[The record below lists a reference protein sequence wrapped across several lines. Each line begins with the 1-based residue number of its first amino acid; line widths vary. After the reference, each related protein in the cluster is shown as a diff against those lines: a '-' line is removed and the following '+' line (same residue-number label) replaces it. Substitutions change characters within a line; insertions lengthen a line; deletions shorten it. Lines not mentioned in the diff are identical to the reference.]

1 MTRYSLTRT
10 PSIGPPLK
18 VHPSPTQVASTF
30 DPCKSNDR
38 CSLSSCVF
46 PSATCLMPSKLKVKN
61 MVLLPSS
68 NFASTNSSNFLR
80 FKYLPCCH
88 SLGSSLSLHLLP
100 RHGSVQYPSSRR
112 SQMGIFFALATKG
125 SINAGADAN
134 APRLVRSERE
144 LVAGGAELEALED
157 LAGVAEF
164 EALGGLNAAAG
175 LLRDRSSDASC
186 CASSPSL
193 AVRTWCAKPAQ
204 AKQAKRRAGTRIVG
218 TMEQRCKQLRAQNAP
233 ETSHSA

>member
-100 RHGSVQYPSSRR
+100 RQGSVQYPSSRR
-112 SQMGIFFALATKG
+112 SQIGIFLALATKG
-125 SINAGADAN
+125 SINAGEAAS

-144 LVAGGAELEALED
+144 LVAGVAELAAAGG
-157 LAGVAEF
+157 LAGDAEL
-164 EALGGLNAAAG
+164 EALGGLNAADG
-175 LLRDRSSDASC
+175 SLRDSSNDASF
-186 CASSPSL
+186 CASSTDSPS
-193 AVRTWCAKPAQ
+193 VRTWWA
-204 AKQAKRRAGTRIVG
+204 
-218 TMEQRCKQLRAQNAP
+218 
-233 ETSHSA
+233 

>member
-18 VHPSPTQVASTF
+18 VHPSPTQVASTGC
-30 DPCKSNDR
+30 PCNENDR
-38 CSLSSCVF
+38 CSLSSWVF
-46 PSATCLMPSKLKVKN
+46 PSATSWTPLTPLKLMN

-100 RHGSVQYPSSRR
+100 RQGSVQYPSSRR
-112 SQMGIFFALATKG
+112 SQIGIFLALATNG
-125 SINAGADAN
+125 NINAGEAAS

-144 LVAGGAELEALED
+144 LVAGVAELAAAGG
-157 LAGVAEF
+157 LAGDAEL
-164 EALGGLNAAAG
+164 EALGGLNAADG
-175 LLRDRSSDASC
+175 SLRDSSNDASF
-186 CASSPSL
+186 CASSTDSPS
-193 AVRTWCAKPAQ
+193 VRTWWA
-204 AKQAKRRAGTRIVG
+204 
-218 TMEQRCKQLRAQNAP
+218 
-233 ETSHSA
+233 

>member
-18 VHPSPTQVASTF
+18 VHPSPTQVASTGC
-30 DPCKSNDR
+30 PCNENDR
-38 CSLSSCVF
+38 CSLSSWVF
-46 PSATCLMPSKLKVKN
+46 PSATSWTPLTPLKLMN

-68 NFASTNSSNFLR
+68 NFASTNWSKALR

-125 SINAGADAN
+125 SINAGADAK

-175 LLRDRSSDASC
+175 SLRANSNDASC
-186 CASSPSL
+186 CVSSPASL
-193 AVRTWCAKPAQ
+193 AGRTWCAKPPQ
-204 AKQAKRRAGTRIVG
+204 AAHAKTRAGKCIVR
-218 TMEQRCKQLRAQNAP
+218 TME
-233 ETSHSA
+233 